1 MSQGCSSALCSLGFL
16 HLGSENGMEFLEGWD
31 DFGLGVKQWD
41 VGAAMCRADPGHAQ
55 PAAQQGQP
63 WGSPHQGLHCPP
75 VGLEMSTAWDRLS
88 HIQAAGR
95 RLKHRHRHRARQ
107 REVTVSEPLGCQ
119 LAGTKVML
127 TATAGARVLPIKQ
140 GRAQICQQT
149 AGSKRHFFLYPDAFK
164 CL

>member
-1 MSQGCSSALCSLGFL
+1 MTLALVLNSGTWELRCAGLTLAMHSLL
-16 HLGSENGMEFLEGWD
+16 HSRASP
-31 DFGLGVKQWD
+31 
-41 VGAAMCRADPGHAQ
+41 GAAHR
-55 PAAQQGQP
+55 
-63 WGSPHQGLHCPP
+63 LHCPP

-107 REVTVSEPLGCQ
+107 GEVTVSEPLGCQ